1 MGYRYLVLMQKKGC
15 NKLNFEFFILCF
27 SSLFTLIN
35 PIGIVPIF
43 LSITQDCN
51 KKERDIIA
59 AKSII
64 FSFLVLLVFALIGDF
79 IFSFYNI
86 TIHGFRIAG
95 GILLLKISFDMIES
109 KRSRTRT
116 TPSEELEAEEKNE
129 IAYTP
134 LSIPLIAGPGS
145 IASMMILSSEAQ
157 NTIDKITLI
166 STLVMVLIITFI
178 IFKLSKILSKNFGK
192 LGLRILQRIMG
203 LILMVISIEFILKGV
218 KNSIENWNL

>member
-1 MGYRYLVLMQKKGC
+1 M
-15 NKLNFEFFILCF
+15 NFDLEFFILCF

-43 LSITQDCN
+43 VAMTEEYS

-59 AKSII
+59 FKAII
-64 FSFLVLLVFALIGDF
+64 FSFFILVLFGIIGEF

-116 TPSEELEAEEKNE
+116 TPKEEKEAEEKDE

-134 LSIPLIAGPGS
+134 LGIPLIAGPGS
-145 IASMMILSSEAQ
+145 IASMMILSSESTTS
-157 NTIDKITLI
+157 NNII
-166 STLVMVLIITFI
+166 SLFIALVVVLLATFL
-178 IFKLSKILSKNFGK
+178 IFKVSKFLSKKFGK
-192 LGLRILQRIMG
+192 SGLRILQRLMG
-203 LILMVISIEFILKGV
+203 LILMVISIEFILKGIRD
-218 KNSIENWNL
+218 SIHSWNF

>member
-1 MGYRYLVLMQKKGC
+1 M
-15 NKLNFEFFILCF
+15 NFDLEFFILCF

-43 LSITQDCN
+43 VAMTEEYS

-59 AKSII
+59 FKAII
-64 FSFLVLLVFALIGDF
+64 FSFFILVLFGIIGEF

-116 TPSEELEAEEKNE
+116 TPKEEKEAEEKDE

-134 LSIPLIAGPGS
+134 LGIPLIAGPGS
-145 IASMMILSSEAQ
+145 IASIMILSSESTTS
-157 NTIDKITLI
+157 NNII
-166 STLVMVLIITFI
+166 SLFIALVVVLLATFL
-178 IFKLSKILSKNFGK
+178 IFKVSKFLSKKFGK
-192 LGLRILQRIMG
+192 SGLRILQRLMG
-203 LILMVISIEFILKGV
+203 LILMVISIEFILKGIRD
-218 KNSIENWNL
+218 SIHSWNF

>member
-1 MGYRYLVLMQKKGC
+1 M
-15 NKLNFEFFILCF
+15 NTEFFILCF

-43 LSITQDCN
+43 IAMTDEYS

-59 AKSII
+59 FKS
-64 FSFLVLLVFALIGDF
+64 VLFAFFILILFGVLGEF

-116 TPSEELEAEEKNE
+116 TPMEEKAAEEKNE

-134 LSIPLIAGPGS
+134 LAIPLIAGPGS
-145 IASMMILSSEAQ
+145 IASIMILSSESSHW
-157 NTIDKITLI
+157 NHKITLFLALG
-166 STLVMVLIITFI
+166 TVLLITFLTL
-178 IFKLSKILSKNFGK
+178 KLSKYLTTTFGRS
-192 LGLRILQRIMG
+192 GLRIMQRIMG
-203 LILMVISIEFILKGV
+203 LILMVISIEFILKGI
-218 KNSIENWNL
+218 KDSIQNWNL

>member
-1 MGYRYLVLMQKKGC
+1 MDINL
-15 NKLNFEFFILCF
+15 EFFILCF

-43 LSITQDCN
+43 ISITQDYT

-59 AKSII
+59 FKAVI
-64 FSFLVLLVFALIGDF
+64 FSFFILVLFGIIGEF

-109 KRSRTRT
+109 KRSRTKT
-116 TPSEELEAEEKNE
+116 TPKEEKEAEEKSE

-134 LSIPLIAGPGS
+134 LGIPLIAGPGS
-145 IASMMILSSEAQ
+145 IASMMILSSEST
-157 NTIDKITLI
+157 NNNKIISLI
-166 STLVMVLIITFI
+166 FALILVLLITFL
-178 IFKLSKILSKNFGK
+178 IFKISKYLSKKFGK
-192 LGLRILQRIMG
+192 LGLRIMQRIMG
-203 LILMVISIEFILKGV
+203 LILMVISIEFILKGIRD
-218 KNSIENWNL
+218 SIQTWNF

>member
-1 MGYRYLVLMQKKGC
+1 MDVNL
-15 NKLNFEFFILCF
+15 EFFILCF

-35 PIGIVPIF
+35 PIGLVPIF
-43 LSITQDCN
+43 ISITQDYT

-59 AKSII
+59 LKSVI
-64 FSFLVLLVFALIGDF
+64 FSFFILVLFGAIGEF

-109 KRSRTRT
+109 KRSRTKT
-116 TPSEELEAEEKNE
+116 TPKEEKEAEEKSE

-134 LSIPLIAGPGS
+134 LGIPLIAGPGS
-145 IASMMILSSEAQ
+145 IASIMILSSEST
-157 NTIDKITLI
+157 NNNSIVSLI
-166 STLVMVLIITFI
+166 VALVLVLLITFL
-178 IFKLSKILSKNFGK
+178 IFKISKSLSNRFGK

-203 LILMVISIEFILKGV
+203 LILMVISIEFILKGI
-218 KNSIENWNL
+218 KDSIQTWNF

>member
-1 MGYRYLVLMQKKGC
+1 M
-15 NKLNFEFFILCF
+15 NFDLEFFILCF

-43 LSITQDCN
+43 VAMTEEYS

-59 AKSII
+59 FKAII
-64 FSFLVLLVFALIGDF
+64 FSFFILVLFGIIGEF

-116 TPSEELEAEEKNE
+116 TPKEEKEAEEKNE

-134 LSIPLIAGPGS
+134 LGIPLIAGPGS
-145 IASMMILSSEAQ
+145 IASMMILSSESTA
-157 NTIDKITLI
+157 NNNII
-166 STLVMVLIITFI
+166 SLFFALVIVLLGTFL
-178 IFKLSKILSKNFGK
+178 IFKVSKFLSKKFGK
-192 LGLRILQRIMG
+192 SGLRILQRLMG
-203 LILMVISIEFILKGV
+203 LILMVISIEFILKGIRD
-218 KNSIENWNL
+218 SIHSWNF

>member
-1 MGYRYLVLMQKKGC
+1 M
-15 NKLNFEFFILCF
+15 NINIEFFILCF

-43 LSITQDCN
+43 ISITEDYT

-59 AKSII
+59 FKAVI
-64 FSFLVLLVFALIGDF
+64 FSFFILVIFGIIGEF

-109 KRSRTRT
+109 KRSRTKT
-116 TPSEELEAEEKNE
+116 TPKEQKEAEEKSE

-134 LSIPLIAGPGS
+134 LAIPLIAGPGS
-145 IASMMILSSEAQ
+145 IASMMSLSSESTK
-157 NTIDKITLI
+157 NNSMITLFSALLI
-166 STLVMVLIITFI
+166 VLFITFLT
-178 IFKLSKILSKNFGK
+178 FKISKILSKKFGK
-192 LGLRILQRIMG
+192 LGLRIMQRIMG
-203 LILMVISIEFILKGV
+203 LILMVISIEFILKGI
-218 KNSIENWNL
+218 KDSIQNWNL

>member
-1 MGYRYLVLMQKKGC
+1 M
-15 NKLNFEFFILCF
+15 NTEFFILCF

-43 LSITQDCN
+43 ISMTDEYS
-51 KKERDIIA
+51 KKERDVIA
-59 AKSII
+59 FKS
-64 FSFLVLLVFALIGDF
+64 VLFAFCILILFGVLGEF

-116 TPSEELEAEEKNE
+116 TPMEEKAAEEKNE

-134 LSIPLIAGPGS
+134 LAIPLIAGPGS
-145 IASMMILSSEAQ
+145 IASIMILSSESSHW
-157 NTIDKITLI
+157 NHKITLFI
-166 STLVMVLIITFI
+166 ALGTVLLITFLTL
-178 IFKLSKILSKNFGK
+178 KLSKYLTKTFGRS
-192 LGLRILQRIMG
+192 GLRIMQRIMG
-203 LILMVISIEFILKGV
+203 LILMVISIEFILKGI
-218 KNSIENWNL
+218 KDSTQNWNL

>member
-1 MGYRYLVLMQKKGC
+1 MNL
-15 NKLNFEFFILCF
+15 EFFILCF
-27 SSLFTLIN
+27 SSLFALIN
-35 PIGIVPIF
+35 PIGIVPIY
-43 LSITQDCN
+43 LSITQDYN
-51 KKERDIIA
+51 KRERDKIA
-59 AKSII
+59 IKAIL
-64 FSFLVLLVFALIGDF
+64 FSFLVLSLFALIGDF

-109 KRSRTRT
+109 KRSRSRT
-116 TPSEELEAEEKNE
+116 TPSEELEAEEKND

-145 IASMMILSSEAQ
+145 IASIMILSSEAK
-157 NTIDKITLI
+157 NTIDKLTLFATLI
-166 STLVMVLIITFI
+166 IVLIITFF
-178 IFKLSKILSKNFGK
+178 IFKVSKNLSKNFGK

-203 LILMVISIEFILKGV
+203 LILMVISIEFILKGI

>member
-1 MGYRYLVLMQKKGC
+1 M
-15 NKLNFEFFILCF
+15 NFDLEFFILCF

-43 LSITQDCN
+43 IAMTEEYT

-59 AKSII
+59 FKSIV
-64 FSFLVLLVFALIGDF
+64 FSFFILVLFGIIGEF

-116 TPSEELEAEEKNE
+116 TPKEEKEAEEKDE

-134 LSIPLIAGPGS
+134 LGIPLIAGPGS
-145 IASMMILSSEAQ
+145 IASIMILSSESTTS
-157 NTIDKITLI
+157 NNII
-166 STLVMVLIITFI
+166 SLFIALVVVLLATFL
-178 IFKLSKILSKNFGK
+178 IFKVSKFLSKKFGK
-192 LGLRILQRIMG
+192 SGLRILQRLMG
-203 LILMVISIEFILKGV
+203 LILMVISIEFILKGIRD
-218 KNSIENWNL
+218 SIHSWNF